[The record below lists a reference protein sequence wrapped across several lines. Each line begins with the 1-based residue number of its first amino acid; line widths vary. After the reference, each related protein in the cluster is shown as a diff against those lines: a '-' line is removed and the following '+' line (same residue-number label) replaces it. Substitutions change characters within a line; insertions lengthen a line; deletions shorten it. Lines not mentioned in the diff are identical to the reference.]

1 MAHYLS
7 TLLTQLRYF
16 GGTTFCLPL
25 VVVLFFDTVVLA
37 QNGGSLNAIGLL
49 QKPASL
55 VPDSSVANQYAAPNQ
70 PYYVAQVTPP
80 AVTPYTTTV
89 TSGSSL
95 PGIGSPA
102 AAPAYVTP
110 AYSPPPASSL
120 VTSSLVTSSS
130 GSAAPIVSPAA
141 PVSAID
147 PYTVTKKKTLF
158 DTLSGDYN
166 SIVPETYKKMK
177 RVCDLA
183 QLDYTLINGTGLTT
197 NDIRGR
203 LRFSIPCKY
212 IPTDTSAGGSQM
224 GYFHL
229 APGAQFSFW
238 NSLEN
243 DYMKS
248 PNLFGAFVDFGV
260 EPHLNKNFS
269 FEASLRLGLYSDYK
283 KITSESWRIQGRV
296 IATFEVA
303 ERWQGTVGFLYLDR
317 NRIKLLPSGGLIYRP
332 HEDVIC
338 RLTFPDPKIS
348 MRLTRNGTTDWW
360 GYIFANYGGDTWTIS
375 DDGGN
380 SARTDY
386 NDIRVA
392 AGVEFDNA
400 SSFKGFAE
408 VGGAFG
414 RELVRPGWETYN
426 PSNALYF
433 RIGLRY

>member
-1 MAHYLS
+1 MTHYFS
-7 TLLTQLRYF
+7 TLLTLLRPL
-16 GGTTFCLPL
+16 GGMTFCLLL
-25 VVVLFFDTVVLA
+25 VVVLFFETVVFA

-49 QKPASL
+49 QNPASRA
-55 VPDSSVANQYAAPNQ
+55 PDSFVANQYIAPNQ

-80 AVTPYTTTV
+80 AVTPYPPV

-95 PGIGSPA
+95 PGIGSPTTA
-102 AAPAYVTP
+102 AP

-120 VTSSLVTSSS
+120 VAPPSS
-130 GSAAPIVSPAA
+130 GIAAPIVNSTA
-141 PVSAID
+141 PVSTID
-147 PYTVTKKKTLF
+147 PYTITKKKNLF
-158 DTLSGDYN
+158 DTLSDDYN

-183 QLDYTLINGTGLTT
+183 QVDYTLVNGTGLTT

-203 LRFSIPCKY
+203 IQFAIPSKY
-212 IPTDTSAGGSQM
+212 IPTETSSQM
-224 GYFHL
+224 GYLHI

-238 NSLEN
+238 NGLESS
-243 DYMKS
+243 YMKS

-269 FEASLRLGLYSDYK
+269 FEAALRVGLYSDYEK
-283 KITSESWRIQGRV
+283 VTNESWRIQGRV
-296 IATFEVA
+296 MATFEVA

-332 HEDVIC
+332 HDDVIC

-348 MRLTRNGTTDWW
+348 MRITRNGTTDWW
-360 GYIFANYGGDTWTIS
+360 GYIFANYGGDTWTIC
-375 DDGGN
+375 DDAGN

-400 SSFKGFAE
+400 SSFKGFVE

-414 RELVRPGWETYN
+414 RELVRPGWGTYS